1 MKKIGVFGSS
11 FNPPT
16 LGHQDVILQAAACFD
31 EILLIPSVAHA
42 FQKQMIELPHRIN
55 MLRLLIE
62 SERYPVPVKIFN
74 IEASI
79 QHRSDQDKPI
89 YTFDMMS
96 ELVDFYQ
103 TLRQPVELHFIL
115 GPDNAKPE
123 VWRNFYRF
131 QEIEE
136 QWPLFIAKERLP
148 VHSTAVRGVIQSETD
163 TNKLAK
169 QLTPLVGEH
178 IARHIIHYQ
187 LYKPTVPKAV

>member
-16 LGHQDVILQAAACFD
+16 LGHQDVILQASAYFD

-42 FQKQMIELPHRIN
+42 FQKQMIELPHRLN
-55 MLRLLIE
+55 MLRLIIE
-62 SERYPVPVKIFN
+62 TKKYPIPVKIFN
-74 IEASI
+74 IEVSI
-79 QHRSDQDKPI
+79 QHRSDQNKPV

-96 ELVDFYQ
+96 ELVNFYK

-123 VWRNFYRF
+123 VWQTFYRF
-131 QEIEE
+131 KEIEE
-136 QWPLFIAKERLP
+136 QWPLFVAKEQMP
-148 VHSTAVRGVIQSETD
+148 IHSTAVRQLIQSETEL
-163 TNKLAK
+163 NKLAK

-178 IARHIIHYQ
+178 VARYIIHHQ
-187 LYKPTVPKAV
+187 LYKPTVPKVA

>member
-16 LGHQDVILQAAACFD
+16 LGHQDVILQAAAHFD

-42 FQKQMIELPHRIN
+42 FQKQMIELPHRLN

-62 SERYPVPVKIFN
+62 SKHYLVPVKIFN
-74 IEASI
+74 IEVSI
-79 QHRSDQDKPI
+79 QNRAGLNKPV

-96 ELVDFYQ
+96 ELVNFYE
-103 TLRQPVELHFIL
+103 TLCQSVELHFIL

-123 VWRNFYRF
+123 VWQTFYRSK
-131 QEIEE
+131 EIEQ
-136 QWPLFIAKERLP
+136 QWPLFVAKEQLP
-148 VHSTAVRGVIQSETD
+148 VHSTAVRQLIQSETD
-163 TNKLAK
+163 ANKLAE

-178 IARHIIHYQ
+178 IAQYIVRHQ
-187 LYKPTVPKAV
+187 LYKPTVPKAA